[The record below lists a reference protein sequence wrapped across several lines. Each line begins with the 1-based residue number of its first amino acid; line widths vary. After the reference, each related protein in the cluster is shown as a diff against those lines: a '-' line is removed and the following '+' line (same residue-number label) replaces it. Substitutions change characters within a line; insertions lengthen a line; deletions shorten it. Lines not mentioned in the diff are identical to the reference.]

1 MGRGN
6 LAFLSGAIR
15 GHYHISAASGLT
27 TGIAAAGTLFSA
39 RMAGT
44 GAAQYVR
51 ALIQRLHIQIALVT
65 PFTAAQEV
73 QAAAYIAYNWSAAD
87 SGGTAL
93 TLTAPEAMLNDIADV
108 PPTMAINMATTA
120 ALTAGTR
127 TLRANPFLVCAGAQD
142 FAASAE
148 TGQEGPFSAEY
159 SVTSNQE
166 FPINLQGAALWQGL
180 GNAYGPEG
188 IVITN
193 GILQGAVGTARIL
206 VNMDWVEY
214 DAATNIG
221 GQR

>member
-15 GHYHISAASGLT
+15 GHYHISASSGLT
-27 TGIAAAGTLFSA
+27 TGIAAAGALFTA

-44 GAAQYVR
+44 GTAQYVR
-51 ALIQRLHIQIALVT
+51 ALIQRLQIKIALVT

-87 SGGTAL
+87 SGGTTL

-108 PPTMAINMATTA
+108 PPTMVINMSTTA

-127 TLRANPFLVCAGAQD
+127 TLRANPFLVCTGAQN
-142 FAASAE
+142 FAASANA
-148 TGQEGPFSAEY
+148 GEGPFSAEY

-166 FPINLQGAALWQGL
+166 FPLNLQGAALWQGI

-193 GILQGAVGTARIL
+193 GILQGAAGTARIL
-206 VNMDWVEY
+206 VDMDWVEY
-214 DAATNIG
+214 DAQTNIG